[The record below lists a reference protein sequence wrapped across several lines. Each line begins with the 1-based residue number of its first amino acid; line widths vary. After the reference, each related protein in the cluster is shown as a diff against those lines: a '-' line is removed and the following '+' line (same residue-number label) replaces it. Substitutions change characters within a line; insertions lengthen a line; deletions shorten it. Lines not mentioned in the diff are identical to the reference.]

1 MFVEIER
8 ARVTRLLVQILE
20 HSTPPKIDEA
30 AKTLCELQIET
41 FGSMF
46 PLKFRALVDRRS
58 RGEKTDFLL
67 EQVRLCIAAKDW
79 LTAENMSRKIS
90 TRWFDSKDQDDSGP
104 TVDDDDSPKYEKID
118 LKLRWA
124 PFKTTAHLV
133 AGC

>member
-1 MFVEIER
+1 M
-8 ARVTRLLVQILE
+8 TRLLVHILE